1 MSLVV
6 CYPVSA
12 YALFPGDLGKIDV
25 EAQKRKMKP
34 RSSLCFN
41 FLSICF
47 ILSSTNFV
55 AFPFVVCYPVSP
67 NSLYPGDPGKI
78 DVGVGS
84 TKKKNE
90 ATCNLACV
98 SLVYNSSWYLL
109 VQISWHFSLLYVS
122 PNALFPGVSPNALFP
137 GDPGKID
144 VMA

>member
-1 MSLVV
+1 
-6 CYPVSA
+6 
-12 YALFPGDLGKIDV
+12 
-25 EAQKRKMKP
+25 MKP
-34 RSSLCFN
+34 QSSLCFN

-55 AFPFVVCYPVSP
+55 AFPFVVCYTVSP

-78 DVGVGS
+78 DVGG

-90 ATCNLACV
+90 ATCNLAFV
-98 SLVYNSSWYLL
+98 ALVYNSSWYLL
-109 VQISWHFSLLYVS
+109 VQISRHFSLLYVS

-137 GDPGKID
+137 GDPGQID

>member
-1 MSLVV
+1 MLLFSKYIFHPKLV
-6 CYPVSA
+6 
-12 YALFPGDLGKIDV
+12 
-25 EAQKRKMKP
+25 
-34 RSSLCFN
+34 
-41 FLSICF
+41 
-47 ILSSTNFV
+47 LSSTNFV

-98 SLVYNSSWYLL
+98 SLVYNSSWYL
-109 VQISWHFSLLYVS
+109 VVKISWHFSLLYVS

-137 GDPGKID
+137 VDPGKID